1 MVFGQF
7 QPAINIELFQAEFR
21 GHVTC
26 GVVLWQYRTLLS
38 KINIYNKYEEYVIWC
53 IAIFNLGLTV
63 DMAKGLRNF
72 G

>member
-26 GVVLWQYRTLLS
+26 GVALWQYRTLLS
-38 KINIYNKYEEYVIWC
+38 KINIYNKYEEYVIWY
-53 IAIFNLGLTV
+53 IAIFNLGLTIY
-63 DMAKGLRNF
+63 MAKDLRNF